1 MFEAI
6 RAEAPA
12 VEYHEVAR
20 AVTLKNGDVTP
31 GHGTVLIAAA
41 GTSDLP
47 VAEEAVVTAEVMGNR
62 VDRLFDV
69 GWRSASSLARA
80 QRLAA
85 ARVIVVVAGMEGA
98 LSVVAGLVSVPVIT
112 IGGIGYGT
120 SFESGRAAG
129 DAEQLRQRRVGC
141 EHRQRL
147 RSRVHCESDKSS
159 WSIGPWSMVHRSVPH
174 GLWTQGLMDS

>member
-1 MFEAI
+1 MAKGHSLLVTRADRAMFEAI

-62 VDRLFDV
+62 VDRLYDIGV
-69 GWRSASSLARA
+69 AGIHRVLSERDRIAS
-80 QRLAA
+80 
-85 ARVIVVVAGMEGA
+85 ARVIVVVAGK
-98 LSVVAGLVSVPVIT
+98 
-112 IGGIGYGT
+112 
-120 SFESGRAAG
+120 
-129 DAEQLRQRRVGC
+129 D
-141 EHRQRL
+141 
-147 RSRVHCESDKSS
+147 D
-159 WSIGPWSMVHRSVPH
+159 
-174 GLWTQGLMDS
+174 D